1 MEIKNVGVVG
11 CGLMGAGIA
20 QVCAQSGYQV
30 VVSEIN
36 DELLNKGLASINS
49 FLTKSVEKGKITQQD
64 KDATLG
70 RITGTTDTRNFQ
82 DCDLVIEAVVEKMD
96 LKKKIFA
103 DLDKVCPKHAILAS
117 NTSALSVIDIAM
129 VTTKADK
136 VLALHFMNPA
146 PLMKLLEV
154 GRTVLTSDE
163 TLEISRKFGESL
175 GKTVVVTKDAPGLIA
190 NRLLT
195 AFLVNAVDM
204 YDSGAATKE
213 DIDAAIRLGLNHP
226 MGPLELADFIGLDTV
241 YAMINAVYTEFN
253 DTRYAPPLLLKKM
266 VTAGMLGRKSGK
278 GFYEYHK

>member
-64 KDATLG
+64 KDTTLG
-70 RITGTTDTRNFQ
+70 RIKGATDTRDFRG
-82 DCDLVIEAVVEKMD
+82 CDLVIEAVVEKMD

-103 DLDKVCPKHAILAS
+103 ELDKICPKHAILAS
-117 NTSALSVIDIAM
+117 NTSALSVIDIAV
-129 VTTKADK
+129 VTTRAEK

-146 PLMKLLEV
+146 PIMRLLEI

-195 AFLVNAVDM
+195 AFLVNAVNM

-253 DTRYAPPLLLKKM
+253 DPRYAPPLLLKKM

>member
-103 DLDKVCPKHAILAS
+103 ELDKICPKHAILAS

-278 GFYEYHK
+278 GFYEYPK

>member
-36 DELLNKGLASINS
+36 DELLNKGLASINA

-278 GFYEYHK
+278 GFYEYRK

>member
-103 DLDKVCPKHAILAS
+103 ELDKICPKHAILAS

-136 VLALHFMNPA
+136 VLAPHSMHPA
-146 PLMKLLEV
+146 PLTKLLEV

-213 DIDAAIRLGLNHP
+213 DIVAASRLGLNHP
-226 MGPLELADFIGLDTV
+226 MGPVE
-241 YAMINAVYTEFN
+241 
-253 DTRYAPPLLLKKM
+253 
-266 VTAGMLGRKSGK
+266 
-278 GFYEYHK
+278 

>member
-36 DELLNKGLASINS
+36 DELLNKGLASINA

>member
-64 KDATLG
+64 KDTTLG
-70 RITGTTDTRNFQ
+70 RIKGTTDTRDFQ

-103 DLDKVCPKHAILAS
+103 ELDKICPKHAILAS
-117 NTSALSVIDIAM
+117 NTSALSVIDIAV
-129 VTTKADK
+129 VTTRAEK

-146 PLMKLLEV
+146 PLMKLLEI

-163 TLEISRKFGESL
+163 TLEISRRFGESL

-195 AFLVNAVDM
+195 AFLVNAVNM